1 MLIFYLYVFSPR
13 YCFQSSDILLPSSE
27 PKKHNIEKEHDALEK
42 YYNDVKVA
50 TEQVYDNNYVTTQR
64 IKIINSTVP
73 KDLVFTQI
81 SIDNK
86 TLTIQALS
94 KTRSAISDLQ
104 YNLNNLG
111 FIENTYIS
119 GIGERNAQGDYSFS
133 ISCTLK
139 EVGNNEN

>member
-1 MLIFYLYVFSPR
+1 MKEKLGVAT
-13 YCFQSSDILLPSSE
+13 
-27 PKKHNIEKEHDALEK
+27 KVEKEHDALEK

-86 TLTIQALS
+86 TLTIKADYFVITAAQQYRDN
-94 KTRSAISDLQ
+94 KIIS
-104 YNLNNLG
+104 
-111 FIENTYIS
+111 T
-119 GIGERNAQGDYSFS
+119 
-133 ISCTLK
+133 
-139 EVGNNEN
+139 

>member
-1 MLIFYLYVFSPR
+1 MISTLVLSMLLSSLQRVSADESENIPNSPIKVLEENI
-13 YCFQSSDILLPSSE
+13 SDESI
-27 PKKHNIEKEHDALEK
+27 
-42 YYNDVKVA
+42 
-50 TEQVYDNNYVTTQR
+50 DN
-64 IKIINSTVP
+64 
-73 KDLVFTQI
+73 
-81 SIDNK
+81 IDNK

-139 EVGNNEN
+139 EVGSNEN